1 MCANSRTL
9 AMHLIMPVRTI
20 SQQTIGQHCVAA
32 FLLVLCAPFVLF
44 VLFALAAPA
53 QAQTFPAKPVRLIV
67 PFPPGGPTD
76 VLGRIYAD
84 KLGALW
90 GQTVLVDNRAG
101 AAGNI
106 GAEVAARSA
115 PDGHTIIMV
124 ANSHILNSV
133 LYDKLPY
140 DPIKDFTPLSQVA
153 YYPLVLVAHPSVAA
167 TNLKELVALA
177 KAQPGRLAVVS
188 AGNGTSTHLAIEL
201 FRAAAG
207 IELLHVPYKGAAP
220 ATNDLLA
227 GQGQLMFNNPVSSL
241 PHVKTGRL
249 RAIAVTSA
257 QRTAIAPEVPTVA
270 ESGYPGFEA
279 GSWFAFLAPA
289 GLPRELQTRLAT
301 GITTVTQQAEVRN
314 RFAGLG
320 IDAIGSTPA
329 QLTAIMQ
336 ADLEKWTRVIRAAN
350 IKPD

>member
-1 MCANSRTL
+1 MSLHSLRRGL
-9 AMHLIMPVRTI
+9 SILIAALLLGAAISTPV
-20 SQQTIGQHCVAA
+20 
-32 FLLVLCAPFVLF
+32 
-44 VLFALAAPA
+44 PA
-53 QAQTFPAKPVRLIV
+53 QTQTFPAKPVRLII

-76 VLGRIYAD
+76 VVGRIYAD
-84 KLGALW
+84 KLGTLW

-106 GAEVAARSA
+106 GADAAAKAA

-124 ANSHILNSV
+124 ANSHIMNSA

-167 TNLKELVALA
+167 TNLKELVTLA
-177 KAQPGRLAVVS
+177 KAQPGRLVVVS
-188 AGNGTSTHLAIEL
+188 AGNGTSTHLVAEL

-207 IELLHVPYKGAAP
+207 IEFLHVPYKGAAP

-227 GQGQLMFNNPVSSL
+227 GQGQLMFNNPVSAF
-241 PHVKTGRL
+241 PHVKTGKL
-249 RAIAVTSA
+249 RALAVTGA
-257 QRTAIAPEVPTVA
+257 QRAAIAPEVPTVA

-279 GSWFAFLAPA
+279 GTWFAFLAPA
-289 GLPRELQTRLAT
+289 GLPRELQSRLAT
-301 GITTVTQQAEVRN
+301 DIAAVTQQADLRT
-314 RFAGLG
+314 RFTGMG
-320 IDAIGSTPA
+320 IDPIGGTPA
-329 QLTAIMQ
+329 QLSTIMQ